1 MIIDT
6 DKYEKEIKKQ
16 PRMTSRDEM
25 GLHLVAEVKRLEEV
39 AYLRIC
45 LIGERDKEIKRL
57 REGIRQIIQHNEG
70 VDIDMFGS
78 QVSDKLKELIE

>member
-16 PRMTSRDEM
+16 PFTTSRDEM

-57 REGIRQIIQHNEG
+57 RGLLDAANERAR
-70 VDIDMFGS
+70 VAIESHPYADEM
-78 QVSDKLKELIE
+78 LKEMIE

>member
-6 DKYEKEIKKQ
+6 DKYEKEIKKK
-16 PRMTSRDEM
+16 PFMSSRDEM

-57 REGIRQIIQHNEG
+57 REVIELLRQRHEQEEG
-70 VDIDMFGS
+70 W
-78 QVSDKLKELIE
+78 KELKELIE

>member
-1 MIIDT
+1 MIDT

-16 PRMTSRDEM
+16 PFITSRDEM

-57 REGIRQIIQHNEG
+57 REGIERLRQRHGQEEG
-70 VDIDMFGS
+70 W
-78 QVSDKLKELIE
+78 KELKEMLE